1 MSLAV
6 AKVVIGLGSNL
17 GNRAEYLEK
26 AKSLLGTEPGVNLLR
41 SSRIYESDPA
51 DGSGQPPYLNQVVL
65 LETRLAPVSLLNVC
79 RKIEAD
85 CGRERTAGNRWESR
99 TLDLDILFW
108 EDKVIAEPDLTVPHP
123 EAEKRSFVLVPLADL
138 LPEFIHPVS
147 GKPVRDLITGLK
159 DQLRIHLYEMTV

>member
-1 MSLAV
+1 VSLTV

-17 GNRAEYLEK
+17 GNRSGYLEK
-26 AKSLLGTEPGVNLLR
+26 AGSLLGTEPGINLLS

-65 LETRLAPVSLLNVC
+65 LETGLAPVALLNVC
-79 RKIEAD
+79 RKIETA

-108 EDKVIAEPDLTVPHP
+108 EDAVIAEPDLTVPHP
-123 EAEKRSFVLVPLADL
+123 EADRRSFVLIPLADL
-138 LPEFIHPVS
+138 LPEFIHPVT
-147 GKPVRDLITGLK
+147 GKSVTDLIAGLK